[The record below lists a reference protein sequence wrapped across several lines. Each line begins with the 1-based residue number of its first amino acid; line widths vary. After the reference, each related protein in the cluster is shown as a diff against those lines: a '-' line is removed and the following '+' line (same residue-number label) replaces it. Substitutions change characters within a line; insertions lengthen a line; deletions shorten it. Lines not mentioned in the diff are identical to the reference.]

1 MRFYFFNLYP
11 YILVSLHHRTVRTSE
26 RSIHGWRFA
35 GTAMQPIQRVAIVG
49 AGNMGSGIAQKTAQ
63 EEFDVQM
70 VDREQQWVDRGQ
82 GIIRDFLSEAV
93 ERRIFSPAQVEAIQ
107 GRITG
112 VVGVENTAANTDLVI
127 EAVFEDFD
135 IKTAVFNTLDS
146 ACGPE
151 TILASNTSSLSVN
164 ALAEATGRADR
175 FVGLHFFYHP
185 AKNRLVEVIP
195 AEASSAETVEKVVQ
209 YCKMLGKVVIVC
221 GDRPGFVVNRFFVPW
236 LNEACL
242 LLEEGVA
249 TAAQIDA
256 AACKAFRIG
265 LGPFGLMNLTGPPIA
280 LHSTDYLAE
289 QLHTPRYNGAQ
300 NLRDLIEA
308 NEHWDVSGEQT
319 YSSEQYAAVAERL
332 YGVVF
337 GVAAQIVEEGVCSME
352 DVDRGAKVG
361 LRWARGPFEMM
372 NRVGIQEAHRMAQAY
387 ADLSAES
394 DPERSWTVPEYF
406 SEQAQANQGWN
417 FSYVDVSIESG
428 VATLTIN
435 RPEAMNALNE
445 TVVGQLN
452 DALDLV
458 NADAEVHTIVL
469 DGAGKAFVAGADVK
483 FFVDKIRAESIPD
496 IVTFTADG
504 HTMLNKLESSKKTTV
519 ALTTGLALGGGLEL
533 ALACDYRIGTRRTQ
547 FRFPE
552 TSIGIYPG
560 LGGTQRPAR
569 ICGIPAAR
577 WSVLAGNFMDAQT
590 GYDLG
595 LLTHLVDVASV
606 DSCVAELAS
615 AGKPDNKYP
624 GAPTNPS
631 SPAAAFAASFYSDE
645 NMASILNGTCP
656 EGFDSEDKIVS
667 RQLKSLSRTAPIA
680 LNMASDLIDAT
691 STTELPAG
699 LQMELDR
706 LTDIFSTTDSL
717 EGLSALIEG
726 RKPSY
731 SNS

>member
-1 MRFYFFNLYP
+1 
-11 YILVSLHHRTVRTSE
+11 
-26 RSIHGWRFA
+26 
-35 GTAMQPIQRVAIVG
+35 MQPIQRVAIVG

-112 VVGVENTAANTDLVI
+112 VVGVENTASDTDLVI

-135 IKTAVFNTLDS
+135 IKTAVFNTLDK
-146 ACGPE
+146 ACGPD

-195 AEASSAETVEKVVQ
+195 AESSSPETVEKVVQ

-221 GDRPGFVVNRFFVPW
+221 ADRPGFVVNRFFVPW

-280 LHSTDYLAE
+280 LHSTDYLSE

-300 NLRDLIEA
+300 NLRDLIAA
-308 NEHWDVSGEQT
+308 NEHWSIEGEES
-319 YSSEQYAAVAERL
+319 YSDAQFATISERL

-337 GVAAQIVEEGVCSME
+337 GVAAQIVDEGVCSME

-361 LRWARGPFEMM
+361 LRWARGPFELM
-372 NRVGIQEAHRMAQAY
+372 NKVGVAASCRMAHSY
-387 ADLSAES
+387 ADLAAES
-394 DPERSWTVPEYF
+394 DPSRAWNVPNFFIEQGDEDWSFSTV
-406 SEQAQANQGWN
+406 
-417 FSYVDVSIESG
+417 DTSIDNG
-428 VATLTIN
+428 IATVTIN

-445 TVVGQLN
+445 TVISQLGV
-452 DALDLV
+452 ALDKV
-458 NADAEVHTIVL
+458 NANDSVHTIVL

-483 FFVDKIRAESIPD
+483 FFVDKIRADAIPD
-496 IVTFTADG
+496 IVEFTTNG
-504 HTMLNKLESSKKTTV
+504 HIVLNKLESSSKTTV

-560 LGGTQRPAR
+560 LGGSQRPAR
-569 ICGIPAAR
+569 ISGIPAAR
-577 WSVLAGNFMDAQT
+577 WAVLAGNFMDAT
-590 GYDLG
+590 TAADLG
-595 LLTHLVDVASV
+595 LLTHLVDVSGVNA
-606 DSCVAELAS
+606 CVSQLAKS
-615 AGKPDNKYP
+615 GKPDNKYP
-624 GAPTNPS
+624 GR
-631 SPAAAFAASFYSDE
+631 PAHPDSAVASFARSFFADE
-645 NMASILNGTCP
+645 NMADLISGACP
-656 EGFDSEDKIVS
+656 TGFDAEDKNVS
-667 RQLKSLSRTAPIA
+667 RQLKSLSRTAPHA
-680 LNMASDLIDAT
+680 LMMASSLIDECANT
-691 STTELPAG
+691 DLAQG
-699 LQMELDR
+699 LQLELDG
-706 LTDIFSTTDSL
+706 LTEIFSTADSL

-726 RKPSY
+726 RRPTY
-731 SNS
+731 TNS